1 MGAVALVAL
10 LAGCAAPAF
19 TYEACP
25 SVAGHA
31 CAQRITQADAQ
42 RVARESGLGVGL
54 DPWFTEFG
62 WRADPSRPEGGFHVW
77 TVHNTTEGTGYHKG
91 YAGFGSAAVIDSSSG
106 RFVEML
112 EWGTRPTAAS

>member
-1 MGAVALVAL
+1 MALFLVTF
-10 LAGCAAPAF
+10 LAGCGAPAF

-25 SVAGHA
+25 AVAGHP

-42 RVARESGLGVGL
+42 RVAREAGLGTGL

-77 TVHNTTEGTGYHKG
+77 TVHNTTAGTGYYKG
-91 YAGFGSAAVIDSSSG
+91 YEGYGSAAVMEAGNG

-112 EWGTRPTAAS
+112 EWGTRPGPAP